1 MASVFYEY
9 PQNPTGNFRPNLNG
23 LGSYNL
29 GNSIGQYFANLN
41 NGTNGFGFQFG
52 SRGFSFNNETSMPNS
67 ASSDSFTTDN
77 LYSST
82 AMGSSTSYDA
92 MNGNPIGTESTS
104 TTENPMPS
112 TSRAYQNTRNG
123 TNSGTGGNNPP
134 PSMMNPSSVPPNEPE
149 VTLGEEAEESTM
161 TGEAEASA
169 ESAGSSVLGP
179 LLVASTITNGLV
191 AANNRYRDAQ
201 AQASSQWDAQHIAQ
215 IQDATDEKVA
225 QIGMGVTAGL
235 GAVAGTAGIVTGVV
249 GTGIAEALDTV
260 SPNQTM
266 STAGYMSSAAQGV

>member
-1 MASVFYEY
+1 MASIFYEY

-29 GNSIGQYFANLN
+29 GNNIGQYFANLN
-41 NGTNGFGFQFG
+41 NGTSGFGFQFG
-52 SRGFSFNNETSMPNS
+52 PRGFTFNNETSTPNS
-67 ASSDSFTTDN
+67 MNSNSFMTDT
-77 LYSST
+77 T

-104 TTENPMPS
+104 TTEDPRPS
-112 TSRAYQNTRNG
+112 SSRAYQNTRNG

-134 PSMMNPSSVPPNEPE
+134 PSMMNPSTTPPNEPE

-191 AANNRYRDAQ
+191 TANNRYRDAQ
-201 AQASSQWDAQHIAQ
+201 AQASSQWDAQHVAQ

-235 GAVAGTAGIVTGVV
+235 GAVAGTPGIVAGVI